1 MSDQTL
7 AIGYH
12 QNVFPGG
19 SMLRNISTMLVV
31 GCLML
36 TAHQADAGDAILV
49 IDSGVVR
56 LCTSAAPPGEKL
68 DPQSLVGSRVWAGA
82 RSGDRREVSLQAM
95 ASDKSLV
102 GVEGGDIGAILAYSQ
117 PATFV
122 ALQEPSH
129 DSTQIS
135 DLVLR
140 RAQALGSDADHARI
154 TRIAYVDLDKAPGIE
169 TVVEASSWPPPGSV
183 DKGHPL
189 DFVGI
194 FMLSESGKP
203 LGELF
208 NLRGREDQGAHY
220 SREIIAIAKNPFDDG
235 WDFLIEEKFVSG
247 HADDA
252 DDDDADD
259 ADDDDDADAD
269 DDDLGET
276 EASGSP
282 AGPTLVRWV
291 KVERYLDGEFASR
304 NRMHWMQW

>member
-1 MSDQTL
+1 
-7 AIGYH
+7 
-12 QNVFPGG
+12 
-19 SMLRNISTMLVV
+19 MLRNISIILAV

-56 LCTSAAPPGEKL
+56 LCASAAPPGEKL

-82 RSGDRREVSLQAM
+82 RSGDRREVTLQAM
-95 ASDKSLV
+95 ASHKSLV
-102 GVEGGDIGAILAYSQ
+102 GVEGGDVGLMLAYSE
-117 PATFV
+117 ATTFV

-129 DSTQIS
+129 DATQIS

-154 TRIAYVDLDKAPGIE
+154 TKIAYVDLDKAPGIE
-169 TVVEASSWPPPGSV
+169 TVVEASSWPPPGSAN
-183 DKGHPL
+183 KGRSL

-220 SREIIAIAKNPFDDG
+220 SREIIAIGKNPFDDG
-235 WDFLIEEKFVSG
+235 WDFLIEEKYVSG

-252 DDDDADD
+252 DDDEAEDDD
-259 ADDDDDADAD
+259 ADDADAD
-269 DDDLGET
+269 DADLGET

-282 AGPTLVRWV
+282 AEPTLFRWAKV
-291 KVERYLDGEFASR
+291 KRYLDGEFVSR
-304 NRMHWMQW
+304 NRMHWIQW